1 MSSSSTIAA
10 TEARAKLAD
19 LLGRVF
25 YGGERVVITRQN
37 RRCAAL
43 VSIDDLEL
51 LEKLEDLALTD
62 MAREAI
68 AEHEAGDG
76 ERLSLDDVFEET
88 E

>member
-1 MSSSSTIAA
+1 MDTLKTVPVAS
-10 TEARAKLAD
+10 ARSEFAD

-25 YGGERVVITRQN
+25 YAGERVVITRRN

-43 VSIDDLEL
+43 VSIEDLEL

-68 AEHEAGDG
+68 ARHEADG
-76 ERLSLDDVFEET
+76 EERVSLDDVFGAGS
-88 E
+88 